1 MTHDCLSHQERRL
14 EKERIEREAAIQELK
29 RAMESAKETRSL
41 DGLAKPIKRCLKAVD
56 VDAAFIESAEALT
69 NELIEEKR
77 ARELAEK
84 LERERVEREAAAEE
98 LSNAIPRQPAL
109 KTALTQ
115 SGGVSRLP
123 TSSELEQRLE
133 RLTTE
138 RLRQIRNVAGPSAGP
153 SAGLSSDSTSAH
165 GSGQPTGS
173 ARARAASF
181 PMQHRRFWWFH
192 DLFGFDESSTWGE
205 NVSHFQMDGD
215 TLECRTAPQ
224 QFRRQFVG
232 RFECPSVA
240 ELRSKLAAAQG
251 AAAPSAGLSFAH
263 LAAPA
268 GVGPLHFEPSNAGA
282 VFQAASQFNCLE
294 MTGPDVSPS
303 AGVGIYINDRTQGPA
318 CALACPAATVYRNY
332 LVQHEG
338 NTGQHP
344 VQIDTLKEVGVAVGN
359 DDGRYWVM
367 QNGYTMPVGR
377 DSLTEL
383 AARLR
388 TEPNLV
394 EQAEAALRVGVH
406 WETSVAPPLEHRVC
420 QVYASALPCAYARG
434 PPEGDWEPFARLV
447 LRAAYEATLAVGA
460 VRSLEAGG
468 ARVKCYL
475 TALGG
480 GVFGNRYEWIRDA
493 ISHALDRYQGWP
505 LDVVLVHYGSRVDAN
520 WAQDLVPR
528 EPALTQSGGA
538 SRVVATPHASMP
550 YTAPALGSAVGDFL
564 RGSSSSTLEPR
575 RSSST
580 GSSHPSELNS
590 RRKESCCVPTRQS
603 SLPTPSELE
612 QRFARLT
619 NDSTSAHSSVPT
631 SLRLCGEL
639 KHMTACLG
647 TYLLAP
653 QRTAHGK
660 PLWKHATEDRW
671 IAWATVGKWAVQ
683 PGANVGVDAICYML
697 LQDQTTSLPHQSNAV
712 WEEYDGTAKQWVKA
726 PACKIENTS
735 TSEKEAEQREAERR
749 EAERREAERREAAAR
764 QQRQAA
770 DKAVAEK
777 RAAEE
782 RAAEKVAA
790 EKVAV
795 AKAAADKAAAE
806 KAAAERAAAER
817 AAAEKRAADKAAADI
832 AAVAVAKKAAEE
844 AAAEKAAAKS
854 KDGHALKEK
863 ADFAGARDAFD
874 EAYRRCPPDG
884 EFAQQSAMCL
894 FSAGT
899 MAFKANDLSG
909 AKARYDELL
918 GLKSLDA
925 TLRDVVLEK
934 AAAVA
939 EATEKAAAEKAAAE
953 KAASEKVAAELK
965 HWNAESDKLANA
977 RALLIKEQGRVRL
990 AAAAAVDEDESL
1002 RDATQARNAAR
1013 VALVHALDD
1022 ALRVHDERHAEEERR
1037 SLSMEAAALQQQQG
1051 ARKLTLAEQLR
1062 LECLHSQVLPV
1073 LDEWVAQIGRVRE
1086 EREDL
1091 GRHAERPSTDEL
1103 RALHEAWIA
1112 ATDDLDAKEL
1122 EEKKT
1127 AKRRAS
1133 APDAA
1138 DAAIKATRQARRDV
1152 QSAQRALHRERTTL
1166 AQVAAAHFPELFAME
1181 PLLKLGTSEGVDSKE
1196 LQRVLVDRQLSHYDN
1211 RERISSTDGRHEVIK
1226 ASYIGEGGQAEL
1238 CVLKEYK
1245 LGEAS
1250 EWQALLKEVK
1260 LLNQFSQCMYIATV
1274 DAVFVVHEPSYAAY
1288 VQLPYYNGG
1297 DMLQWLTKTAPEVW
1311 RRKALLWQLCEA
1323 LRHVHSHGLAHGDV
1337 KLENTLVSL
1346 EGERATAHL
1355 ADFESARRQQS
1366 SLSTSTGGSNA
1377 FTELYAA
1384 PEILKASK
1392 EGRERDAKPTAM
1404 GDMFSYGVCCLFACC
1419 LPADA
1424 SAQQQAVRRFAAE
1437 DGRQLAQW
1445 SRDAATLAD
1454 EHLPSLLDSLL
1465 AVATTNEEALARRL
1479 SASQTLR
1486 HAFLDTAA
1494 ALEVSARAQQA
1505 AAEASMQAQQ
1515 ALAAASHEAAQQMA
1529 AVEREAARA
1538 HREVAWREAELRRRQ
1553 AEQQEALERAA
1564 QQSEL
1569 EAAAKRNE
1577 IQREQR
1583 RLEQERTK
1591 VRELEA
1597 AAEAK
1602 ARAAAQL
1609 TSDAKAER
1617 AHADRE
1623 AAQQQA
1629 QAQAMRKELEAEEKR
1644 VALECARRKA
1654 EAESAE
1660 AKATKERD
1668 ELRIEREKAR
1678 AMPDYWEKHIAAGS
1692 PDGFAAIALDH
1703 TGRDRSTWA
1712 ALEQLLQTDPDKLKQ
1727 SGADRRGTTHDR
1739 LKLAYA
1745 WRLENPALWEKYMS
1759 GVQGVMNDMKR
1770 IRQCRV
1776 ASAGGAPPL
1785 TCRVADALPGD
1796 LRVDVNEALLM
1807 HGTNAGVLF
1816 NILSTGMNERYAGTA
1831 AGAAYGEGSYLA
1843 EDAGK
1848 NDQYTKVD
1856 PQYDGSSELHKRL
1869 YAHGA
1874 RHQGMVFYILVCRVA
1889 LGHQVRTQERG
1900 RLATS
1905 TDTGR
1910 RVFPISFR
1918 ELDTVAG
1925 VSPPVHHHSLRA
1937 PDPTPSQVR
1946 YREFIVFHSE
1956 YIYPEYLLAYQRY
1969 EGGRGPMA

>member
-1 MTHDCLSHQERRL
+1 VTALHLAAFYGYPAIAKRLLEGGADPTLRTKFGKTAIDWAREKGKSEVVALLSEPRYADEDRTTNATATQRSRRL
-14 EKERIEREAAIQELK
+14 GHTPSADGWPTANKRRRLATGCGREDATAEGVPQFRAALP
-29 RAMESAKETRSL
+29 RAAEPR
-41 DGLAKPIKRCLKAVD
+41 AV
-56 VDAAFIESAEALT
+56 LP
-69 NELIEEKR
+69 R
-77 ARELAEK
+77 
-84 LERERVEREAAAEE
+84 AAEE
-98 LSNAIPRQPAL
+98 HRRREDA
-109 KTALTQ
+109 KTAL
-115 SGGVSRLP
+115 
-123 TSSELEQRLE
+123 
-133 RLTTE
+133 
-138 RLRQIRNVAGPSAGP
+138 
-153 SAGLSSDSTSAH
+153 D
-165 GSGQPTGS
+165 
-173 ARARAASF
+173 AA
-181 PMQHRRFWWFH
+181 M
-192 DLFGFDESSTWGE
+192 
-205 NVSHFQMDGD
+205 
-215 TLECRTAPQ
+215 
-224 QFRRQFVG
+224 
-232 RFECPSVA
+232 
-240 ELRSKLAAAQG
+240 K
-251 AAAPSAGLSFAH
+251 
-263 LAAPA
+263 
-268 GVGPLHFEPSNAGA
+268 SN
-282 VFQAASQFNCLE
+282 
-294 MTGPDVSPS
+294 D
-303 AGVGIYINDRTQGPA
+303 
-318 CALACPAATVYRNY
+318 
-332 LVQHEG
+332 
-338 NTGQHP
+338 
-344 VQIDTLKEVGVAVGN
+344 
-359 DDGRYWVM
+359 
-367 QNGYTMPVGR
+367 
-377 DSLTEL
+377 
-383 AARLR
+383 
-388 TEPNLV
+388 
-394 EQAEAALRVGVH
+394 EAALQAALHAGQ
-406 WETSVAPPLEHRVC
+406 EL
-420 QVYASALPCAYARG
+420 ALPIELLEQG
-434 PPEGDWEPFARLV
+434 V
-447 LRAAYEATLAVGA
+447 LRL
-460 VRSLEAGG
+460 
-468 ARVKCYL
+468 
-475 TALGG
+475 
-480 GVFGNRYEWIRDA
+480 
-493 ISHALDRYQGWP
+493 
-505 LDVVLVHYGSRVDAN
+505 
-520 WAQDLVPR
+520 
-528 EPALTQSGGA
+528 
-538 SRVVATPHASMP
+538 
-550 YTAPALGSAVGDFL
+550 
-564 RGSSSSTLEPR
+564 
-575 RSSST
+575 
-580 GSSHPSELNS
+580 SELQ
-590 RRKESCCVPTRQS
+590 E
-603 SLPTPSELE
+603 
-612 QRFARLT
+612 
-619 NDSTSAHSSVPT
+619 
-631 SLRLCGEL
+631 
-639 KHMTACLG
+639 
-647 TYLLAP
+647 
-653 QRTAHGK
+653 
-660 PLWKHATEDRW
+660 
-671 IAWATVGKWAVQ
+671 
-683 PGANVGVDAICYML
+683 
-697 LQDQTTSLPHQSNAV
+697 
-712 WEEYDGTAKQWVKA
+712 
-726 PACKIENTS
+726 
-735 TSEKEAEQREAERR
+735 ERR
-749 EAERREAERREAAAR
+749 EQLEQLRREAAAR
-764 QQRQAA
+764 QQR
-770 DKAVAEK
+770 E
-777 RAAEE
+777 
-782 RAAEKVAA
+782 AAEK
-790 EKVAV
+790 
-795 AKAAADKAAAE
+795 
-806 KAAAERAAAER
+806 
-817 AAAEKRAADKAAADI
+817 AAAEKRAADKAAA
-832 AAVAVAKKAAEE
+832 
-844 AAAEKAAAKS
+844 KS
-854 KDGHALKEK
+854 KEGHALKEK

-884 EFAQQSAMCL
+884 EFALQSAMCL
-894 FSAGT
+894 LSAGT

-925 TLRDVVLEK
+925 TLRDMVLEK

-939 EATEKAAAEKAAAE
+939 EATEKAAAEKAAAKKAAAE
-953 KAASEKVAAELK
+953 KAAAELK
-965 HWNAESDKLANA
+965 HWEAELDKMANA
-977 RALLIKEQGRVRL
+977 RALLFTAQGRVRL

-1002 RDATQARNAAR
+1002 RDAAQARNAAR
-1013 VALVHALDD
+1013 VALVRALDD

-1037 SLSMEAAALQQQQG
+1037 SLTMEAATLQQQQG

-1091 GRHAERPSTDEL
+1091 GRHAERPSTDKL

-1138 DAAIKATRQARRDV
+1138 DAAIQTTRQARRDV

-1250 EWQALLKEVK
+1250 EWQALLKEVT
-1260 LLNQFSQCMYIATV
+1260 LLNQFSQCLYIATV

-1297 DMLQWLTKTAPEVW
+1297 DMLQWLTKTDPEVW
-1311 RRKALLWQLCEA
+1311 RRKALLGQLCEA

-1424 SAQQQAVRRFAAE
+1424 SRQQQAVRRFAGE

-1465 AVATTNEEALARRL
+1465 AVATTNEEALEKRL

-1486 HAFLDTAA
+1486 HAFLDTSA

-1505 AAEASMQAQQ
+1505 AAKASMQAQQ
-1515 ALAAASHEAAQQMA
+1515 TLAAASHEAAQQMA
-1529 AVEREAARA
+1529 AVEREAARV
-1538 HREVAWREAELRRRQ
+1538 HREAAWREAELRRRQ
-1553 AEQQEALERAA
+1553 TELEEALEAAA

-1583 RLEQERTK
+1583 RLAQERTK
-1591 VRELEA
+1591 LRELEA
-1597 AAEAK
+1597 VAEAK

-1623 AAQQQA
+1623 ATQQQA
-1629 QAQAMRKELEAEEKR
+1629 QAQARRKELEAEEKR

-1654 EAESAE
+1654 EAESVE

-1668 ELRIEREKAR
+1668 ELCIERKKAR
-1678 AMPDYWEKHIAAGS
+1678 AMPDYWETRMAAGS
-1692 PDGFAAIALDH
+1692 PDGFAAIALDP
-1703 TGRDRSTWA
+1703 GRDRSTWA
-1712 ALEQLLQTDPDKLKQ
+1712 ALERLLQTDPVKLKQ
-1727 SGADRRGTTHDR
+1727 SGADRGGTTHDR
-1739 LKLAYA
+1739 LKLACA
-1745 WRLENPALWEKYMS
+1745 WRLENPALWEKYMV

-1770 IRQCRV
+1770 IRQCQV
-1776 ASAGGAPPL
+1776 ASAKRIRQCQVAAAGGAPPL
-1785 TCRVADALPGD
+1785 TCRVAGALPGD

-1816 NILSTGMNERYAGTA
+1816 NILSRGMNERFAGTA

-1874 RHQGMVFYILVCRVA
+1874 RHHHPGKVFYILVCRVA
-1889 LGHQVRTQERG
+1889 LGHQVRTQQMITKKMRENKEKG
-1900 RLATS
+1900 LSPASPTS
-1905 TDTGR
+1905 TNTGR
-1910 RVFPISFR
+1910 PVFPIVYR

-1925 VSPPVHHHSLRA
+1925 VSPPVLHHSLLA
-1937 PDPTPSQVR
+1937 DVMDVGAR

-1969 EGGRGPMA
+1969 EGGCGPMA